1 MGNSIRKI
9 MKDTISSK
17 KGSFSIEEIRIEIIK
32 SLKKNNFSN
41 KIQNEKITNEYLDN
55 LLIAKKLFR
64 YSESDSKYFYIH

>member
-1 MGNSIRKI
+1 MWNSIRKI

-64 YSESDSKYFYIH
+64 YSESDNEYFYIH

>member
-64 YSESDSKYFYIH
+64 YTESDSKYFYIH

>member
-41 KIQNEKITNEYLDN
+41 KIQNEKITNDYLDN

-64 YSESDSKYFYIH
+64 YSESDNEYFYIH

>member
-41 KIQNEKITNEYLDN
+41 KIQNEEITNEYLDN
-55 LLIAKKLFR
+55 LIINKKLFR
-64 YSESDSKYFYIH
+64 YSENDSEYFYIH

>member
-1 MGNSIRKI
+1 MEKKIRGI
-9 MKDTISSK
+9 INNIITSK

-64 YSESDSKYFYIH
+64 YSESDNEYFYIH

>member
-32 SLKKNNFSN
+32 SLNKNNFSN

>member
-41 KIQNEKITNEYLDN
+41 KIQNEKITNEYRDN

-64 YSESDSKYFYIH
+64 YSESDNEYFYIH

>member
-1 MGNSIRKI
+1 MERKI
-9 MKDTISSK
+9 RMIIKETIASK

>member
-64 YSESDSKYFYIH
+64 YSESDNEYFYIY

>member
-9 MKDTISSK
+9 MKDTITSK

>member
-41 KIQNEKITNEYLDN
+41 KIQNEEITNEYLDN
-55 LLIAKKLFR
+55 LIINKKLFR
-64 YSESDSKYFYIH
+64 YSENDSKYFYIH

>member
-17 KGSFSIEEIRIEIIK
+17 KVSFSIEEIRIEIIK

-64 YSESDSKYFYIH
+64 YSESDNEYFYIH

>member
-64 YSESDSKYFYIH
+64 YSESDEYFYIH

>member
-41 KIQNEKITNEYLDN
+41 KGTVIYITVPFL
-55 LLIAKKLFR
+55 
-64 YSESDSKYFYIH
+64 

>member
-32 SLKKNNFSN
+32 SLKKNNFCKFN
-41 KIQNEKITNEYLDN
+41 D
-55 LLIAKKLFR
+55 LLQVFCKKNGFL
-64 YSESDSKYFYIH
+64 E

>member
-55 LLIAKKLFR
+55 LLITKKLFR
-64 YSESDSKYFYIH
+64 YSESDNEYFYIH

>member
-55 LLIAKKLFR
+55 LLINKKLFR

>member
-64 YSESDSKYFYIH
+64 YSESDNE

>member
-64 YSESDSKYFYIH
+64 YSESDNEYFYIH

>member
-41 KIQNEKITNEYLDN
+41 KIQNEEITNEYLDN
-55 LLIAKKLFR
+55 LIINKKLFR
-64 YSESDSKYFYIH
+64 YSESDNEYFYIH

>member
-1 MGNSIRKI
+1 

-41 KIQNEKITNEYLDN
+41 KIQNEEITNEYLDN
-55 LLIAKKLFR
+55 LIINKKLFR
-64 YSESDSKYFYIH
+64 YSESDNEYFYIH

>member
-17 KGSFSIEEIRIEIIK
+17 KGSFSIEEIRIEIMK

>member
-41 KIQNEKITNEYLDN
+41 KIQNEEITNEYLDN
-55 LLIAKKLFR
+55 LIINKKLFR